1 MMRLA
6 LISEHASPLA
16 ALGGADA
23 GGQNVYVAE
32 TARLLAERGH
42 DVTVFT
48 RRTDGSARETVTL
61 GHRLRVVHVTAGP
74 ARDVPKERL
83 FPYMPRFADEMSRY
97 FSREGLPDLVHAHFW
112 MSGMVASDLKRRFGV
127 PFAITFHALGRVRR
141 IYQGEADGFP
151 PERGDIEQSLMD
163 EAARVVAEC
172 PQDVADMTSLYRV
185 APRTLVQVP
194 CGFDRTELSP
204 VDRLVAREALGLPRD
219 AFIAL
224 QLGRMVPR
232 KGVDDAIR
240 GFARATAQSPHP
252 TLLLVV
258 GGSRPDGSVTDDGE
272 GARLL
277 SIALQEGADSRVRFL
292 GRRRRD
298 ELRHLYSA
306 ADVFISVPWYEP
318 FGITPVEAMAC
329 GVPVIGARVGGVKH
343 TVVDGETGLLVEPK
357 DPEAVAR
364 ALRTLFG
371 NRSLR
376 EQMGR
381 AGIRR
386 ANSLFTW
393 ERVTD
398 SLERV
403 YRSILIETAE
413 AQPATAAAQRT
424 GLPA

>member
-1 MMRLA
+1 
-6 LISEHASPLA
+6 
-16 ALGGADA
+16 
-23 GGQNVYVAE
+23 
-32 TARLLAERGH
+32 
-42 DVTVFT
+42 
-48 RRTDGSARETVTL
+48 
-61 GHRLRVVHVTAGP
+61 
-74 ARDVPKERL
+74 
-83 FPYMPRFADEMSRY
+83 
-97 FSREGLPDLVHAHFW
+97 
-112 MSGMVASDLKRRFGV
+112 
-127 PFAITFHALGRVRR
+127 
-141 IYQGEADGFP
+141 
-151 PERGDIEQSLMD
+151 
-163 EAARVVAEC
+163 
-172 PQDVADMTSLYRV
+172 
-185 APRTLVQVP
+185 
-194 CGFDRTELSP
+194 
-204 VDRLVAREALGLPRD
+204 
-219 AFIAL
+219 
-224 QLGRMVPR
+224 
-232 KGVDDAIR
+232 
-240 GFARATAQSPHP
+240 
-252 TLLLVV
+252 
-258 GGSRPDGSVTDDGE
+258 VTDDGE

-298 ELRHLYSA
+298 ELRNLYSA